1 MTRPYALATNL
12 LQPLSIRVLED
23 WVDFMGLPPST
34 LHCFCGG
41 NGEAKATIEH
51 FCSERGIALV
61 LTPDEVCE
69 DVRASEMPV
78 LTWQFSNVEE
88 EYCVL
93 VRLDAFPYRDGS
105 ADWLD
110 RCIEVMEAEGFLFA
124 TGSVRAFRADLP
136 MAQDAYMK
144 TQRLSNN
151 FIILRPKE
159 WLSLETQYSQQK
171 ETFGRFYSEG
181 FLETHC
187 RNTGSYGLRL
197 VNRPNWRVFHVQV
210 WDERMWTVRENF
222 RAGKDIAPFLNGY
235 EDDQYYLW
243 DMYYMHPKPPWLKRM
258 RIELGR
264 LRRAIF
270 AP

>member
-12 LQPLSIRVLED
+12 LQPLSIRILED
-23 WVDFMGLPPST
+23 WVDFLGRPPAA

-41 NGEAKATIEH
+41 NDEAKATAER
-51 FCSERGIALV
+51 FCAERGIPLV

-69 DVRASEMPV
+69 DVRRSEMPV
-78 LTWQFSNVEE
+78 LHWQFDRIEE

-93 VRLDAFPYRDGS
+93 VRLDTFPYREGS
-105 ADWLD
+105 EDWLD
-110 RCIEVMEAEGFLFA
+110 RCIDVMEAEGLLFA
-124 TGSVRAFRADLP
+124 TSAARVFRADLP
-136 MAQDAYMK
+136 MAQDGCMK

-151 FIILRPKE
+151 FIVLRPKE
-159 WLSLETQYSQQK
+159 WLALEARYSHLK
-171 ETFGRFYSEG
+171 DTYDRFYSEG

-187 RNTGSYGLRL
+187 RETGAYGLRL
-197 VNRPNWRVFHVQV
+197 VNRPDWRVFHVQV

-222 RAGKDIAPFLNGY
+222 RAGKGIAPFLTGY
-235 EDDQYYLW
+235 EDDQYYHW
-243 DMYYMHPKPPWLKRM
+243 DMYYMFPKPPWLKRM

-270 AP
+270 SS